1 MPSHEFLSKKR
12 VLITGASSGIGE
24 LTARFLANKG
34 YSVILVARRE
44 ENLQKIVESIKSKG
58 GIAEFV
64 VANLGD
70 ENERIQLHQRL
81 MAENKLPDILINNAG
96 IGWYGYFSQMGWVT
110 AKEVLSINVDAVV
123 HLTSLFLPS
132 MLDRKYGH
140 VINIGSVAGKLPE
153 QGIAIYSSSK
163 AFLDSFTTIL
173 HRELVGTN
181 IHISVL
187 RAGPIK
193 TEFFDSA
200 RKKENGGSIPA
211 ERMAIPASEV
221 ASAVWRLLRF
231 PRKVAYVPF
240 WMVVSPLLEFLF
252 EWLIDLIGPLLLK
265 SKSK

>member
-1 MPSHEFLSKKR
+1 MPSKEFLSNKFAL
-12 VLITGASSGIGE
+12 VTGASSGIGE
-24 LTARFLANKG
+24 LTARLLADKG
-34 YSVILVARRE
+34 CSVILVARRE
-44 ENLQKIVESIKSKG
+44 ENLQKIVESIRSKG
-58 GIAEFV
+58 GNAEFI
-64 VANLGD
+64 VANLGS
-70 ENERIQLHQRL
+70 EVERIRLHEKL
-81 MAENKLPDILINNAG
+81 TAENKLPDILVNNAG
-96 IGWYGYFSQMGWVT
+96 IGWYGYFSQMGWGT
-110 AKEVLSINVDAVV
+110 AKEVLSINIDAVV

-140 VINIGSVAGKLPE
+140 IINIGSVAGKLPE

-173 HRELVGTN
+173 HRELVGTKV
-181 IHISVL
+181 HVSVI

-211 ERMAIPASEV
+211 ERLATPASNV
-221 ASAVWRLLRF
+221 AKEVWRILRF

-240 WMVVSPLLEFLF
+240 WMVISPLLESFF

-265 SKSK
+265 SKSD